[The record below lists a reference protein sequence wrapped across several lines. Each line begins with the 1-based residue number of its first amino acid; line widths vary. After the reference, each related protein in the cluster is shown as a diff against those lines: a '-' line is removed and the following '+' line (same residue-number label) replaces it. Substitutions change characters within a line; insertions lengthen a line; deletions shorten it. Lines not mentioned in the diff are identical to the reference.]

1 MHLLVAEKL
10 CDLHSIRSVNAA
22 AGVHRR
28 LGFVQNKIRTNHDNA
43 DRSRRVKGIGW
54 QTGTLARFTQAQ
66 Q

>member
-10 CDLHSIRSVNAA
+10 CDLHSIRSVDAA

-28 LGFVQNKIRTNHDNA
+28 LGFAQNKISTNHDNA
-43 DRSRRVKGIGW
+43 DRSRRVFGW
-54 QTGTLARFTQAQ
+54 RTGTLARFTQAQ